1 MHVLVIGAGG
11 REHALCWGV
20 ARSPLATRLSCA
32 PGNGGISQLA
42 ECVDIAVDDFDGIV
56 AYCRAEAVDF
66 VIVGPEGPLVAGL
79 VDRLDAEKILA
90 FGPSARAAILEGSKV
105 FTKNLCKRHNIP
117 TAVFEKFSDLA
128 KAQDYIQERGG
139 PIVVKA
145 DGLAAGKGA
154 IVCETTEEA
163 LAAAEDILG
172 GQFGDAG
179 NEIVVEQFM
188 VGEEASFF
196 ALCDGGNALPL
207 ATAQDHKAV
216 FDGDR
221 GPNTGG
227 MGAYS
232 PAPVMTDE
240 MCQKTM
246 ERIILPTM
254 RAMEQDGRPFKGVL
268 FAGLMITE
276 RGPQLIEY
284 NVRFGD
290 PECQV
295 LLARWQSD
303 PLAALVAAAK
313 GQLAGYEVDWSERA
327 AITVV
332 MAAQGYPGDY
342 AKGSEING
350 IAEAEAIARVSVLHA
365 GTQLEDGRML
375 SNGGRVLG
383 VTAQG
388 RDIRTARER
397 AYQGIEAIDWPEGFC
412 RSDIGWRA
420 VEREEQAERDANES
434 SVKNSDSVAM
444 PMIFGDLK

>member
-1 MHVLVIGAGG
+1 MHVLVIGSGG

-20 ARSPLATRLSCA
+20 ARSSLATRLSCC
-32 PGNGGISQLA
+32 PGNGGIANLA
-42 ECVDIAVDDFDGIV
+42 ECVDISVEDFDDIV
-56 AYCRAEAVDF
+56 AHCHRETVDF
-66 VIVGPEGPLVAGL
+66 VIVGPEVPLVGGL
-79 VDRLDAEKILA
+79 VDRLEQEGILA
-90 FGPSARAAILEGSKV
+90 FGPNRRAAILEGSKV
-105 FTKNLCKRHNIP
+105 FTKSLCRKHNIP
-117 TAVFEKFSDLA
+117 TAAYGVF
-128 KAQDYIQERGG
+128 QDIDEARAYIQDRGA

-163 LAAAEDILG
+163 LSAAENVLC

-179 NEIVVEQFM
+179 KEIVVEQFM

-196 ALCDGGNALPL
+196 ALCDGRNALPL

-216 FDGDR
+216 FDDDK

-232 PAPVMTDE
+232 PAPVMTEE
-240 MCQKTM
+240 MRQKTM

-254 RAMEQDGRPFKGVL
+254 RAMEQDGRSFKGVL
-268 FAGLMITE
+268 YAGLMITD

-303 PLAALVAAAK
+303 PLAALIAAAK
-313 GQLAGYEVDWSERA
+313 GQLAGYEVTWSERA

-332 MAAQGYPGDY
+332 MAAKGYPGEY
-342 AKGSEING
+342 AKGSEIRG
-350 IAEAEAIARVSVLHA
+350 VEAAEAAIGVSVLHA
-365 GTQLEDGRML
+365 GTVRDGDRL
-375 SNGGRVLG
+375 LANGGRVLG

-388 RDIRTARER
+388 ADIREARDR
-397 AYQGIEAIDWPEGFC
+397 AYQGVDAIDWPDGFY
-412 RSDIGWRA
+412 RRDIGWRA
-420 VEREEQAERDANES
+420 LDRDN
-434 SVKNSDSVAM
+434 
-444 PMIFGDLK
+444 

>member
-1 MHVLVIGAGG
+1 MHVLVIGSGG

-20 ARSPLATRLSCA
+20 ARSSLATRLSCC
-32 PGNGGISQLA
+32 PGNGGIANLA
-42 ECVDIAVDDFDGIV
+42 ECVDISVEDFDDIV
-56 AYCRAEAVDF
+56 AHCHRETVDF
-66 VIVGPEGPLVAGL
+66 VIVGPEVPLVGGL
-79 VDRLDAEKILA
+79 VDRLEQEGILA
-90 FGPSARAAILEGSKV
+90 FGPNRRAAILEGSKV
-105 FTKNLCKRHNIP
+105 FTKTLSLKHNIP
-117 TAVFEKFSDLA
+117 TAAYGVF
-128 KAQDYIQERGG
+128 QDIDEARAYIQDRGA

-163 LAAAEDILG
+163 LSAAENVLG

-179 NEIVVEQFM
+179 KEIVVEQFM

-196 ALCDGGNALPL
+196 ALCDGRNALPL

-216 FDGDR
+216 FDDDK

-232 PAPVMTDE
+232 PAPVMTEE
-240 MCQKTM
+240 MRQKTM

-254 RAMEQDGRPFKGVL
+254 RAMEQDGRSFKGVL
-268 FAGLMITE
+268 YAGLMITD

-303 PLAALVAAAK
+303 PLAALIAAAK
-313 GQLAGYEVDWSERA
+313 GQLAGYEVTWSKRA
-327 AITVV
+327 AI
-332 MAAQGYPGDY
+332 G
-342 AKGSEING
+342 
-350 IAEAEAIARVSVLHA
+350 VSVLHA
-365 GTQLEDGRML
+365 GTVRDGDRL
-375 SNGGRVLG
+375 LANGGRVRG

-388 RDIRTARER
+388 ADIREARDR
-397 AYQGIEAIDWPEGFC
+397 AYQGVDAIDWPDGFY
-412 RSDIGWRA
+412 RRDIGWRA
-420 VEREEQAERDANES
+420 LDRDN
-434 SVKNSDSVAM
+434 
-444 PMIFGDLK
+444 

>member
-1 MHVLVIGAGG
+1 MHVLVIGSGG

-20 ARSPLATRLSCA
+20 ARSSLATRLSCC
-32 PGNGGISQLA
+32 PGNGGIANLA
-42 ECVDIAVDDFDGIV
+42 ECVDISVEDFDDIV
-56 AYCRAEAVDF
+56 AHCHRETVDF
-66 VIVGPEGPLVAGL
+66 VIVGPEVPLVGGL
-79 VDRLDAEKILA
+79 VDRLEQEGILA
-90 FGPSARAAILEGSKV
+90 FGPNRRAAILEGSKV
-105 FTKNLCKRHNIP
+105 FTKSLCRKHNIP
-117 TAVFEKFSDLA
+117 TAAYGVFQDIDE
-128 KAQDYIQERGG
+128 AQAYIQDRGA

-145 DGLAAGKGA
+145 DGLAAGKGV

-163 LAAAEDILG
+163 LSAAENVLG

-179 NEIVVEQFM
+179 KEIVVEQFM

-196 ALCDGGNALPL
+196 ALCDGRNALPL

-216 FDGDR
+216 FDDDK

-232 PAPVMTDE
+232 PAPVMTEE
-240 MCQKTM
+240 MRQKTM

-254 RAMEQDGRPFKGVL
+254 RAMEQDGRSFKGVL
-268 FAGLMITE
+268 YAGLMITD

-303 PLAALVAAAK
+303 PLAALIAAAK
-313 GQLAGYEVDWSERA
+313 GQLAGYEVTWSERA

-332 MAAQGYPGDY
+332 MAAKGYPGEY
-342 AKGSEING
+342 AKGSEIRG
-350 IAEAEAIARVSVLHA
+350 VEAAEAAIGVSVLHA
-365 GTQLEDGRML
+365 GTVRDGDRL
-375 SNGGRVLG
+375 LANGGRVLG

-388 RDIRTARER
+388 ADIREARDR
-397 AYQGIEAIDWPEGFC
+397 AYQGVDAIDWPDGFY
-412 RSDIGWRA
+412 RRDIGWRA
-420 VEREEQAERDANES
+420 LDRDN
-434 SVKNSDSVAM
+434 
-444 PMIFGDLK
+444 

>member
-1 MHVLVIGAGG
+1 MHVLVIGGGG

-20 ARSPLATRLSCA
+20 ARSPLASRLSCA
-32 PGNGGISQLA
+32 PGNGGIARLA
-42 ECVDIAVDDFDGIV
+42 ECVDIGVEGFDGIV

-66 VIVGPEGPLVAGL
+66 VIVGPEIPLVAGL
-79 VDRLDAEKILA
+79 VDRLEREDILA
-90 FGPSARAAILEGSKV
+90 FGPNQRGAILEGSKV
-105 FTKNLCKRHNIP
+105 FTKELCRRHNIP
-117 TAVFEKFSDLA
+117 TAAYERFTDITAARE
-128 KAQDYIQERGG
+128 YIQDRGA

-154 IVCETTEEA
+154 IVCQTVEEA
-163 LAAAEDILG
+163 LAAAEDVLG

-196 ALCDGGNALPL
+196 ALCDGRNALPL

-216 FDGDR
+216 FDGDL

-268 FAGLMITE
+268 YAGLMITE

-295 LLARWQSD
+295 LMMRLMSDLLPALIASADGVLRNFDLRWYD
-303 PLAALVAAAK
+303 EPVL
-313 GQLAGYEVDWSERA
+313 
-327 AITVV
+327 TVV
-332 MAAQGYPGDY
+332 MAANGYPGPYD
-342 AKGSEING
+342 KGSEIG
-350 IAEAEAIARVSVLHA
+350 GLDDAATVEDVTIFHA
-365 GTQLEDGRML
+365 GTALGDDGKTIAT
-375 SNGGRVLG
+375 GGRVLG
-383 VTAQG
+383 ITALGATVAETQ
-388 RDIRTARER
+388 AR
-397 AYQGIEAIDWPEGFC
+397 AYQAIDRIHWPGGFC
-412 RSDIGWRA
+412 RRDIGWRA
-420 VEREEQAERDANES
+420 VERE
-434 SVKNSDSVAM
+434 KM
-444 PMIFGDLK
+444 G

>member
-1 MHVLVIGAGG
+1 MHVLVIGSGG

-20 ARSPLATRLSCA
+20 ARSSLATRLSCC
-32 PGNGGISQLA
+32 PGNGGITNLA
-42 ECVDIAVDDFDGIV
+42 ECVDIGVEDFDDIL
-56 AYCRAEAVDF
+56 AYCHRETVNF
-66 VIVGPEGPLVAGL
+66 VIVGPEVALVGGL
-79 VDRLDAEKILA
+79 VDRLEQEGILA
-90 FGPSARAAILEGSKV
+90 FGPNRRAAILEGSKV
-105 FTKNLCKRHNIP
+105 FTKTLCRKHNIP
-117 TAVFEKFSDLA
+117 TAAYGVF
-128 KAQDYIQERGG
+128 QDIDEARAYIEDRGA

-163 LAAAEDILG
+163 LSTAENVLG

-179 NEIVVEQFM
+179 KEIVVEQFLM
-188 VGEEASFF
+188 GEEASFF
-196 ALCDGGNALPL
+196 ALCDGRNALPL

-216 FDGDR
+216 FDDDK

-232 PAPVMTDE
+232 PAPVMTEE

-268 FAGLMITE
+268 YAGLMITD

-303 PLAALVAAAK
+303 PLAALIAAAK
-313 GQLAGYEVDWSERA
+313 GQLAGYEVTWSERA

-332 MAAQGYPGDY
+332 MAAKGYPGDY
-342 AKGSEING
+342 AKGSEIRG
-350 IAEAEAIARVSVLHA
+350 VEAAEAAIGVSVLHA
-365 GTQLEDGRML
+365 GTVRDGDRL
-375 SNGGRVLG
+375 LANGGRVLG

-388 RDIRTARER
+388 ADIREARNR
-397 AYQGIEAIDWPEGFC
+397 AYLGVDAIDWPDGFY
-412 RSDIGWRA
+412 RRDIGWRA
-420 VEREEQAERDANES
+420 LDRDN
-434 SVKNSDSVAM
+434 
-444 PMIFGDLK
+444 

>member
-1 MHVLVIGAGG
+1 MHVLVIGSGG

-20 ARSPLATRLSCA
+20 ARSSLATRLSCC
-32 PGNGGISQLA
+32 PGNGGIANLA
-42 ECVDIAVDDFDGIV
+42 ECVDISVEDFDDIV
-56 AYCRAEAVDF
+56 AHCHRETVDF
-66 VIVGPEGPLVAGL
+66 VIVGPEVPLVGGL
-79 VDRLDAEKILA
+79 VDRLEQEGILA
-90 FGPSARAAILEGSKV
+90 FGPNRRAAILEGSKV
-105 FTKNLCKRHNIP
+105 FTKTLCLKHNIP
-117 TAVFEKFSDLA
+117 TAAYGVF
-128 KAQDYIQERGG
+128 QDIDEARAYIQDRGA

-145 DGLAAGKGA
+145 NGLAAGKGA

-163 LAAAEDILG
+163 LSAAENVLG

-179 NEIVVEQFM
+179 KEIVVEQFM

-196 ALCDGGNALPL
+196 ALCDGRNALPL

-216 FDGDR
+216 FDDDK

-232 PAPVMTDE
+232 PAPVMTEE
-240 MCQKTM
+240 MRQKTM

-254 RAMEQDGRPFKGVL
+254 RAMEQDDRSFKGVL
-268 FAGLMITE
+268 YAGLMITD

-303 PLAALVAAAK
+303 PLAALIAAAK
-313 GQLAGYEVDWSERA
+313 GQLAGYEVTWSERA

-332 MAAQGYPGDY
+332 MAAKGYPGEY
-342 AKGSEING
+342 AKGSEIRG
-350 IAEAEAIARVSVLHA
+350 VEAAEAAIGVSVLHA
-365 GTQLEDGRML
+365 GTVRDGDRL
-375 SNGGRVLG
+375 LANGGRVLG

-388 RDIRTARER
+388 ADIREARDR
-397 AYQGIEAIDWPEGFC
+397 AYQGVDAIDWPDGFY
-412 RSDIGWRA
+412 RRDIGWRA
-420 VEREEQAERDANES
+420 LDRDN
-434 SVKNSDSVAM
+434 
-444 PMIFGDLK
+444 

>member
-1 MHVLVIGAGG
+1 MHVLVIGSGG

-20 ARSPLATRLSCA
+20 ARSSLATRLSCC
-32 PGNGGISQLA
+32 PGNGGIANLA
-42 ECVDIAVDDFDGIV
+42 ECVDISVEDFDDIV
-56 AYCRAEAVDF
+56 AHCHQETVDF
-66 VIVGPEGPLVAGL
+66 VIVGPEVPLVGGL
-79 VDRLDAEKILA
+79 VDRLEQEGILA
-90 FGPSARAAILEGSKV
+90 FGPNRRAAILEGSKV
-105 FTKNLCKRHNIP
+105 FTKTLCRKHNIP
-117 TAVFEKFSDLA
+117 TAAYGVF
-128 KAQDYIQERGG
+128 QDIDEARAYIRDRGA

-163 LAAAEDILG
+163 LSAAENVLD

-179 NEIVVEQFM
+179 KEIVVEQFM

-196 ALCDGGNALPL
+196 ALCDGRNALPL

-216 FDGDR
+216 FDDDK

-232 PAPVMTDE
+232 PAPVMTEE
-240 MCQKTM
+240 MRQITM

-254 RAMEQDGRPFKGVL
+254 RAMEQDGRSFKGVL
-268 FAGLMITE
+268 YAGLMITD

-303 PLAALVAAAK
+303 PLAALIAAAK
-313 GQLAGYEVDWSERA
+313 GQLAGYEVTWSERA

-332 MAAQGYPGDY
+332 MAAKGYPGEY
-342 AKGSEING
+342 AKGSEIRG
-350 IAEAEAIARVSVLHA
+350 VEAAEAAIGVSVLHA
-365 GTQLEDGRML
+365 GTVRDGDRL
-375 SNGGRVLG
+375 LANGGRVLG

-388 RDIRTARER
+388 VDIREARDR
-397 AYQGIEAIDWPEGFC
+397 AYQGVDAIDWPDGVY
-412 RSDIGWRA
+412 RRDIGWRA
-420 VEREEQAERDANES
+420 LDRDN
-434 SVKNSDSVAM
+434 
-444 PMIFGDLK
+444 

>member
-1 MHVLVIGAGG
+1 MHVLVIGSGG

-20 ARSPLATRLSCA
+20 ARSSLATRLSCC
-32 PGNGGISQLA
+32 PGNGGIANLA
-42 ECVDIAVDDFDGIV
+42 ECVDISVEDFDDIV
-56 AYCRAEAVDF
+56 AHCHRETVDF
-66 VIVGPEGPLVAGL
+66 VIVGPEVPLVGGL
-79 VDRLDAEKILA
+79 VDRLEQEGILA
-90 FGPSARAAILEGSKV
+90 FGPNRRAAILEGSKV
-105 FTKNLCKRHNIP
+105 FTKTLCLKHNIP
-117 TAVFEKFSDLA
+117 TAAYGVF
-128 KAQDYIQERGG
+128 QDIDEARAYIQDRGA

-163 LAAAEDILG
+163 LSAAENVLG

-179 NEIVVEQFM
+179 KEIVVEQFM

-196 ALCDGGNALPL
+196 ALCDGRNALPL

-216 FDGDR
+216 FDDDK

-232 PAPVMTDE
+232 PAPVMTEE
-240 MCQKTM
+240 MRQKTM

-254 RAMEQDGRPFKGVL
+254 RAMEQDDRSFKGVL
-268 FAGLMITE
+268 YAGLMITD

-303 PLAALVAAAK
+303 PLAALIAAAK
-313 GQLAGYEVDWSERA
+313 GQLAGYEVTWSERA

-332 MAAQGYPGDY
+332 MAAKGYPGEY
-342 AKGSEING
+342 AKGSEIRG
-350 IAEAEAIARVSVLHA
+350 VEAAEAAIGVSVLHA
-365 GTQLEDGRML
+365 GTVRDGDRL
-375 SNGGRVLG
+375 LANGGRVLG

-388 RDIRTARER
+388 ADIREARDR
-397 AYQGIEAIDWPEGFC
+397 AYQGVDAIDWPDGFY
-412 RSDIGWRA
+412 RRDIGWRA
-420 VEREEQAERDANES
+420 LDRDN
-434 SVKNSDSVAM
+434 
-444 PMIFGDLK
+444 

>member
-56 AYCRAEAVDF
+56 AYCREQSVDF

-117 TAVFEKFSDLA
+117 TAAFEKFADLA
-128 KAQDYIQERGG
+128 KAQAYIQDRGA

-196 ALCDGGNALPL
+196 ALCDGRNALPL
-207 ATAQDHKAV
+207 APAQDHKAV
-216 FDGDR
+216 FDGDK

-313 GQLAGYEVDWSERA
+313 GQLAGYEVDWSERS

-342 AKGSEING
+342 AKGTEIKG
-350 IAEAEAIARVSVLHA
+350 IAEAEAIAGVSVLHA
-365 GTQLEDGRML
+365 GTKLDGDRML
-375 SNGGRVLG
+375 ANGGRVLG

-388 RDIRTARER
+388 RDIRTARGR

-412 RSDIGWRA
+412 RGDIGWRA
-420 VEREEQAERDANES
+420 VEREEQAERDAGEE
-434 SVKNSDSVAM
+434 A
-444 PMIFGDLK
+444 

>member
-1 MHVLVIGAGG
+1 MHVLVIGSGG

-20 ARSPLATRLSCA
+20 ARSSLATRLSCC
-32 PGNGGISQLA
+32 PGNGGIANLA
-42 ECVDIAVDDFDGIV
+42 ECVDISVEDFDDIV
-56 AYCRAEAVDF
+56 AHCHRETVDF
-66 VIVGPEGPLVAGL
+66 VIVGPEVPLVGGL
-79 VDRLDAEKILA
+79 VDRFEQEGILA
-90 FGPSARAAILEGSKV
+90 FGPNRRAAILEGSKV
-105 FTKNLCKRHNIP
+105 FTKTLCRKHNIP
-117 TAVFEKFSDLA
+117 TAAYGVF
-128 KAQDYIQERGG
+128 QDIDEARAYIQDRGA

-163 LAAAEDILG
+163 LSAAENVLG

-179 NEIVVEQFM
+179 KEIVVEQFM

-196 ALCDGGNALPL
+196 ALCDGRNALPL

-216 FDGDR
+216 FDDDK

-232 PAPVMTDE
+232 PAPVMTEE
-240 MCQKTM
+240 MRQKTM

-254 RAMEQDGRPFKGVL
+254 RAMEQDGRSFKGVL
-268 FAGLMITE
+268 YAGLMITD

-303 PLAALVAAAK
+303 PLAALIAAAK
-313 GQLAGYEVDWSERA
+313 GQLAGYEVTWSERA

-332 MAAQGYPGDY
+332 MAAKGYPGEY
-342 AKGSEING
+342 AKGSEIRG
-350 IAEAEAIARVSVLHA
+350 VEAAEAAIGVSVLHA
-365 GTQLEDGRML
+365 GTVRDGDRL
-375 SNGGRVLG
+375 LANGGRVLG

-388 RDIRTARER
+388 ADIREARDR
-397 AYQGIEAIDWPEGFC
+397 AYQGVDAIDWPDGFY
-412 RSDIGWRA
+412 RRDIGWRA
-420 VEREEQAERDANES
+420 LDRDN
-434 SVKNSDSVAM
+434 
-444 PMIFGDLK
+444 

>member
-1 MHVLVIGAGG
+1 MHVLVIGGGG

-20 ARSPLATRLSCA
+20 ARSPLASRLSCA
-32 PGNGGISQLA
+32 PGNGGIAQLA
-42 ECVDIAVDDFDGIV
+42 ECVDLAVDDIDGII
-56 AYCRAEAVDF
+56 AYCRTEAVDF
-66 VIVGPEGPLVAGL
+66 VVVGPEGPLVAGL
-79 VDRLDAEKILA
+79 VDRLEAAAILA

-117 TAVFEKFSDLA
+117 TAAFERFSELA
-128 KAQDYIQERGG
+128 KAREYIQDRGA

-154 IVCETTEEA
+154 IVCDTTEEA
-163 LAAAEDILG
+163 LAAAADILG
-172 GQFGDAG
+172 GQFGAAG
-179 NEIVVEQFM
+179 KEIVVEQFM

-196 ALCDGGNALPL
+196 ALCDGRNALPL
-207 ATAQDHKAV
+207 ATAQDHKPV
-216 FDGDR
+216 GDGDV

-268 FAGLMITE
+268 YAGLMITE

-303 PLAALVAAAK
+303 PLAALLAAAK

-332 MAAQGYPGDY
+332 MAARGYPGDY
-342 AKGSEING
+342 AKGTEIKG
-350 IAEAEAIARVSVLHA
+350 IAAAEAIAGVSVLHA
-365 GTQLEDGRML
+365 GTRREDDRML
-375 SNGGRVLG
+375 AVGGRVLG

-388 RDIRTARER
+388 ADIKSAQAR
-397 AYQGIEAIDWPEGFC
+397 AYKGVNAIDWPEGFC
-412 RSDIGWRA
+412 RHDIGWRA
-420 VEREEQAERDANES
+420 IRREDLREDERQGARQE
-434 SVKNSDSVAM
+434 
-444 PMIFGDLK
+444 GDRA

>member
-1 MHVLVIGAGG
+1 MHVLVIGSGG

-20 ARSPLATRLSCA
+20 ARSSLATRLSCC
-32 PGNGGISQLA
+32 PGNGGIANLA
-42 ECVDIAVDDFDGIV
+42 ECVDISVEDFDDIV
-56 AYCRAEAVDF
+56 AHCHRETVDF
-66 VIVGPEGPLVAGL
+66 VIVGPEVPLVGGL
-79 VDRLDAEKILA
+79 VDRLEQEGILA
-90 FGPSARAAILEGSKV
+90 FGPNRRAAILEGSKV
-105 FTKNLCKRHNIP
+105 FTKSLCRKHNIP
-117 TAVFEKFSDLA
+117 TAAYGVF
-128 KAQDYIQERGG
+128 QDIDEARAYIQDRGA

-163 LAAAEDILG
+163 LSAAENVLG

-179 NEIVVEQFM
+179 KEIVVEQFM

-196 ALCDGGNALPL
+196 ALCDGRNALPL

-216 FDGDR
+216 FDDDK

-232 PAPVMTDE
+232 PAPVMTEE
-240 MCQKTM
+240 MRQKTM

-254 RAMEQDGRPFKGVL
+254 RAMEQDGRSFKGVL
-268 FAGLMITE
+268 YAGLMITE

-303 PLAALVAAAK
+303 PLAALIAAAK
-313 GQLAGYEVDWSERA
+313 GQLAGYEVTWSERA

-332 MAAQGYPGDY
+332 MAAKGYPGEY
-342 AKGSEING
+342 AKGSEIRG
-350 IAEAEAIARVSVLHA
+350 VEAAEAAIGVSVLHA
-365 GTQLEDGRML
+365 GTVRDGDRL
-375 SNGGRVLG
+375 LANGGRVLG

-388 RDIRTARER
+388 ADIREARDR
-397 AYQGIEAIDWPEGFC
+397 AYQGVDAIDWPDGFY
-412 RSDIGWRA
+412 RRDIGWRA
-420 VEREEQAERDANES
+420 LDRDN
-434 SVKNSDSVAM
+434 
-444 PMIFGDLK
+444 